1 MTRCARSGHA
11 GSPRQ
16 AEGAIPN
23 PLNAQLNVV
32 VGFNKVY
39 NYRDRLKGNLP

>member
-1 MTRCARSGHA
+1 MAASVVVIQRCGLSGRTA
-11 GSPRQ
+11 
-16 AEGAIPN
+16 

-39 NYRDRLKGNLP
+39 NYRHRLKGNLL